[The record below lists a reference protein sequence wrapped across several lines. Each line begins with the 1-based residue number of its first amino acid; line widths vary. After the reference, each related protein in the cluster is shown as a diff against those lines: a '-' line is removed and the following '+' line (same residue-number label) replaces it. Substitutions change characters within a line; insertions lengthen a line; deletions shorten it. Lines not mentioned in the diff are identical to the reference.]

1 MQNSKILLETSLAR
15 VEADESRH
23 VGFRRSACR
32 VVNVDDDFGVRQR
45 PRDDHNDVRVA
56 FLHPENASE
65 HQTQYFTTLHPN
77 FDCTCSFPNFFISH
91 VSVIKR

>member
-1 MQNSKILLETSLAR
+1 MQNSEILFDTSLAR

-23 VGFRRSACR
+23 VGFHRSACR

-56 FLHPENASE
+56 FLHPENPSE
-65 HQTQYFTTLHPN
+65 HQMQHLRYNP
-77 FDCTCSFPNFFISH
+77 SS
-91 VSVIKR
+91 